1 MPNDLPGT
9 FQPAIGQLIMGLGQA
24 SRDLIIGTYRSY
36 QARTGTVAVI
46 TAGGVRRF
54 LDASTIAPSSFDS

>member
-1 MPNDLPGT
+1 MPNDIPGT
-9 FQPAIGQLIMGLGQA
+9 FQPQVGELIMGLGQR

-36 QARTGTVAVI
+36 QARTGTVAVL

-54 LDASTIAPSSFDS
+54 LDASTIAPSSFES